1 MKKNNI
7 TGGLILILIGAWFMA
22 VQFVPGMRLWVA
34 DSWPLSIIGVGA
46 IFLIA
51 AIVSNVPGLAI
62 PAFIIGGIGSL
73 LFYQNATGDWDSWA
87 YAWSLIPG
95 FVGVSLLFF
104 SLLRKD
110 KGAVK
115 AGFILLFIS
124 AILFMVFGSF
134 LGAPDGIIRYW
145 PLLLIGFGVWSMTRS
160 LFRTK
165 TSNREITNEEFPN
178 VEVTNEED
186 ASEAIVSEEI
196 E

>member
-1 MKKNNI
+1 MKKANL
-7 TGGLILILIGAWFMA
+7 TSGLLLILFGAWFLA

-34 DSWPLSIIGVGA
+34 DSWPLSIIGIGA
-46 IFLIA
+46 IFLVA
-51 AIVSNVPGLAI
+51 AIASNVPGLVI

-73 LFYQNATGDWDSWA
+73 LFYQEATGDWDSWA

-115 AGFILLFIS
+115 AGYILLFIS

-134 LGAPDGIIRYW
+134 LGAPDEIIRYW
-145 PLLLIGFGVWSMTRS
+145 PLLLIGLGAWSMTRS
-160 LFRTK
+160 LLRSK
-165 TSNREITNEEFPN
+165 TSSD
-178 VEVTNEED
+178 VE
-186 ASEAIVSEEI
+186 
-196 E
+196 